1 MLIQILLIFLGPSHS
16 LVTVVAE
23 QGITSEFAN
32 DEGLVLGDLPGQ
44 IICLLRQPVV
54 PADIFAQGVIDNL
67 RLWIRVVALVGGSQ
81 QTGWIQLARLID
93 QAFEKLETRFTE

>member
-54 PADIFAQGVIDNL
+54 PADIFVASEHVEIFAQGIIDNL

-93 QAFEKLETRFTE
+93 